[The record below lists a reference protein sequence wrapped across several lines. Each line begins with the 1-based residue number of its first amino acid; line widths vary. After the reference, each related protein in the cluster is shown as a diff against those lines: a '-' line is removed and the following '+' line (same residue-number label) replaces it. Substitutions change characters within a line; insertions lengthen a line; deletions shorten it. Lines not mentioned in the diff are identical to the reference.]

1 MRSKAKSRGII
12 LIQNLIRS
20 FMAKRR
26 ANRVRITYPSVVY
39 VSIVKTEGLSLSN
52 TSVDPSAYVSGVF
65 LNLPIDHAAKTHPN
79 VTITDELIKQNS
91 RVSSHYKIDA
101 INANPKT
108 QAMVTGLTNLDFVA
122 VTIVEKTDCVGQVKS
137 FAFGLSF
144 SFVNILLS
152 LGFSENVRYP
162 TTDQQFHPQTKNFP
176 DHSPNL
182 LSFGCRSGRKEG
194 KPRQCS

>member
-39 VSIVKTEGLSLSN
+39 VSIVKTEGLTLTN
-52 TSVDPSAYVSGVF
+52 TSVDPSAYISGVF

-79 VTITDELIKQNS
+79 VTITDEVIKQNS

-122 VTIVEKTDCVGQVKS
+122 VTVVEKTDCVGQVNQLYS
-137 FAFGLSF
+137 FLF
-144 SFVNILLS
+144 LL
-152 LGFSENVRYP
+152 LRFFFIAGFSENVRYP
-162 TTDQQFHPQTKNFP
+162 TTDSRFLP
-176 DHSPNL
+176 
-182 LSFGCRSGRKEG
+182 
-194 KPRQCS
+194 